1 MASSTS
7 NLDSEEITFFLASLR
22 GGGAERV
29 MLTIINELASKGFQ
43 VSLIL
48 LRAEGPYLSD
58 VHKSVVVTD
67 IGVNRAVLSLPFMI
81 RYFRKYKPNVVLSAL
96 PHINLVTCWAR
107 RFSGV
112 ESKIIITEH
121 NTLSRSVKHATTTR
135 GRWLP
140 LFMRLTYRS
149 ADTIIAV
156 SNGVADDL
164 STMLKLRRN
173 QINVVYNPV
182 VSEHLRNNSNEPA
195 DHPWLTSHKVP
206 VILGVGRL
214 TEAKNFN
221 ALIHAFS
228 IVVASIPAK
237 LIILGEGEQ
246 RDSLEAII
254 GQLDLADKVDL
265 PGFTN
270 NPYPYMKCADLFV
283 LSSIWEGLPTVLIEA
298 LSCGAKVVST
308 DCPSGPREI
317 LENGKWG
324 TLVPINNVEA
334 LANAIICSLEHA
346 SHFPDPRSWEQYTVK
361 NSLSQYNK
369 FIFN

>member
-1 MASSTS
+1 M
-7 NLDSEEITFFLASLR
+7 
-22 GGGAERV
+22 
-29 MLTIINELASKGFQ
+29 
-43 VSLIL
+43 
-48 LRAEGPYLSD
+48 
-58 VHKSVVVTD
+58 
-67 IGVNRAVLSLPFMI
+67 
-81 RYFRKYKPNVVLSAL
+81 
-96 PHINLVTCWAR
+96 
-107 RFSGV
+107 
-112 ESKIIITEH
+112 
-121 NTLSRSVKHATTTR
+121 
-135 GRWLP
+135 P

-164 STMLKLRRN
+164 STMLKLKRN
-173 QINVVYNPV
+173 QINVIYNPV
-182 VSEHLRNNSNEPA
+182 VSEHLIKNSREPV
-195 DHPWLTSHKVP
+195 DHPWLTSNKVP

-228 IVVASIPAK
+228 IVVASIPAR

-246 RDSLEAII
+246 RDSLETII
-254 GQLDLADKVDL
+254 DQLNLADQVDL

-270 NPYPYMKCADLFV
+270 NPYPYMRCADLFV

-298 LSCGAKVVST
+298 LSCGTKVVST

-324 TLVPINNVEA
+324 TLVPVNNAEE
-334 LANAIICSLEHA
+334 LANAMIFSLEHA
-346 SHFPDPRSWEQYTVK
+346 SHFPDPQSWEHYTVK